1 VKYLITMLVRLL
13 TVWALGTILL
23 SASYCFANEIEGHWL
38 ADDPSGNSVIF
49 YFGPESAF
57 YMEDGSS
64 WIQGTYT
71 IRPDTIP
78 KQLDLQIED
87 GSDVED
93 VGKEVRYHYNVDVN
107 LLTLSTPEHPTA
119 LDMENS
125 SDRYVFIGINLDS
138 SDEDDDDDSNFSI
151 YASCFV
157 GGLAGI
163 HLSW

>member
-1 VKYLITMLVRLL
+1 MLMRLL

-23 SASYCFANEIEGHWL
+23 SASYCFAEGIEGHWL
-38 ADDPSGNSVIF
+38 AENPSGNSVLF
-49 YFGPESAF
+49 YFGPEYAF

-87 GSDVED
+87 GSNVED
-93 VGKEVRYHYNVDVN
+93 VGKEVRYHYNVAVN
-107 LLTLSTPEHPTA
+107 MLTLNTPEYPTSHPTA

-125 SDRYVFIGINLDS
+125 SDRYVFIGYNLDS
-138 SDEDDDDDSNFSI
+138 SDDDDDDSEFTF

-157 GGLAGI
+157 KELAGI
-163 HLSW
+163 DISP